1 MGRIARIALV
11 IAGVVSG
18 YYVIRLI
25 KEYLGERGQREVFSS
40 DRADDLLNPL
50 RSILMPARRTLAKFD
65 LADGHTVLEL
75 GPGPGYHT
83 IEASRIVGARGRVV
97 CLDIQ
102 RGMIE
107 RLISRL
113 HEASTG
119 ANVRAIVGDATRL
132 PLGDETIDRAYLV
145 TVLGEIPDPV
155 AALSELRRVLTA
167 AGVLAI
173 DETMRD
179 SDYVRLKAMR
189 KMCADAG
196 LVQAA
201 HHRSPLGY
209 TALFRTG

>member
-1 MGRIARIALV
+1 VPRIARVALV

-18 YYVIRLI
+18 YYLIRLI
-25 KEYLGERGQREVFSS
+25 KEYLGERRQREVFSS

-50 RSILMPARRTLAKFD
+50 RSVLMPARRTLAKFK
-65 LADGHTVLEL
+65 LAEGQTVLEL

-83 IEASRIVGARGRVV
+83 IEASQMVGAEGRVI

-107 RLISRL
+107 RLLSRVN
-113 HEASTG
+113 AG
-119 ANVRAIVGDATRL
+119 NVRAIVGDATQL
-132 PLGDETIDRAYLV
+132 PLRDGTIDRAYLV

-155 AALSELRRVLTA
+155 AALCELRRVFTP

-189 KMCADAG
+189 RMCADAG
-196 LVQAA
+196 FVQIA
-201 HHRSPLGY
+201 HHRSALGY
-209 TALFRTG
+209 TALFRAS